1 MRCKNCEHVLW
12 NQPAP
17 TAGEQRLCSECG
29 EAYRVADFS
38 FERGKVRFCCPDCD
52 TAYYGTSAQG
62 HLEPAEF
69 DCVGCGRHLAME
81 QCVLRPHDE
90 RREADA
96 MQRVDLPWIVGR
108 GDGRFRRWYT
118 TAALSLTNSGRIA
131 PMLGRAPQPL
141 RAAGFLAINAA
152 VACAG
157 AAVPYLLF
165 GLIGVGAGGGLG
177 GDAMAVVL
185 AIAAY
190 LTIVAALVVGAALPA
205 GAVALGMSAFGAKRG
220 GDRFWRAYEVACYS
234 SGGLLIAVLPCCG
247 GLLGGFWWMVQCAQ
261 AFAAVYASEGARLR
275 IAAAALSVVG
285 FVVGVG
291 LVGILVSAL

>member
-17 TAGEQRLCSECG
+17 AAGEPRLCSECG

-69 DCVGCGRHLAME
+69 DCVGCGRHLSME
-81 QCVLRPHDE
+81 LCVVRPHDE

-118 TAALSLTNSGRIA
+118 TAALGLTNSGRIA
-131 PMLGRAPQPL
+131 PMLARPPQPL
-141 RAAGFLAINAA
+141 RAAAFLAINAA
-152 VACAG
+152 IASAG
-157 AAVPYLLF
+157 AMVPFMLL
-165 GLIGVGAGGGLG
+165 GLGATGGLRNF
-177 GDAMAVVL
+177 DLLAVVA
-185 AIAAY
+185 AIAGY

-205 GAVALGMSAFGAKRG
+205 GAVALGMSVLGATRG
-220 GDRFWRAYEVACYS
+220 GPRFWRAYEVACYS
-234 SGGLLIAVLPCCG
+234 SGGMLIAVLPCCG
-247 GLLGGFWWMVQCAQ
+247 GVIGGFWWMVQCAQ
-261 AFAAVYASEGARLR
+261 AFAALCSAEGARFGIFGAVLA
-275 IAAAALSVVG
+275 IVG
-285 FVVGVG
+285 FLIGVG
-291 LVGILVSAL
+291 LVGVLISFL